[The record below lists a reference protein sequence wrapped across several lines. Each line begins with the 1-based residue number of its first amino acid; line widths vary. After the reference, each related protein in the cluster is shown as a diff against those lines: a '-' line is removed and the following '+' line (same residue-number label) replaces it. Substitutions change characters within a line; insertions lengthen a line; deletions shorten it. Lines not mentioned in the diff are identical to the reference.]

1 MSITLAATFNPRGE
15 VGRLRRFYAHLK
27 AAYDH
32 IVISLP
38 PVVAMEDA
46 FAIRELPEAI
56 IHINED
62 WSHGRFMALN
72 LAAQTQADH
81 IHYADMD
88 RLLRW
93 VENRPH
99 EWEHILGRIAQV
111 DCLVIGRTE
120 AAWETHPHALRDTEA
135 ITNDLFSRLLGQRL
149 DLSAGSKGFSRSAVD
164 FILANSQ
171 PRRAIGTDSE
181 WIVLLHRGG
190 VRIETALVDGLD
202 WEIADQYQD
211 VAADTDRQ
219 KAMAALYDADPKH
232 WARRVEIAHEIVEA
246 GMDALTRELH
256 LEAEHALR
264 RSSQT

>member
-1 MSITLAATFNPRGE
+1 MSIALAATFNPRGE
-15 VGRLRRFYAHLK
+15 VGRLRRLYARLK

-56 IHINED
+56 IHVNED

-93 VENRPH
+93 VETRPN
-99 EWEHILGRIAQV
+99 EWTQV
-111 DCLVIGRTE
+111 VNQIVQLDCLVIGRTE
-120 AAWETHPHALRDTEA
+120 AAWETHPRALRDTEA

-149 DLSAGSKGFSRSAVD
+149 DLSAGSKGFSRSAAD

-190 VRIETALVDGLD
+190 IRIDTVLVDGLD
-202 WEIADQYQD
+202 WEIADQHRD
-211 VAADTDRQ
+211 SAADADRQ
-219 KAMAALYDADPKH
+219 QAMAAVYDADPEH

-246 GMDALTRELH
+246 GMDALTRDLH
-256 LEAEHALR
+256 LEAEHALH
-264 RSSQT
+264 RSSQA

>member
-1 MSITLAATFNPRGE
+1 MSIALAATFNPRGE
-15 VGRLRRFYAHLK
+15 VGRLRRFYARLK
-27 AAYDH
+27 AAYEH

-56 IHINED
+56 IHVNED
-62 WSHGRFMALN
+62 WSHGRFMALQ
-72 LAAQTQADH
+72 LAAQTQADYV
-81 IHYADMD
+81 HYADMD

-93 VENRPH
+93 VETRPD
-99 EWEHILGRIAQV
+99 EWTQV
-111 DCLVIGRTE
+111 VSQIVQADCLVIGRTD
-120 AAWETHPHALRDTEA
+120 AAWQTHPHALRDTEA

-149 DLSAGSKGFSRSAVD
+149 DLSAGSKGFSRSAMD

-190 VRIETALVDGLD
+190 FRIETVLVDGLD
-202 WEIADQYQD
+202 WEIADQHQD
-211 VAADTDRQ
+211 NAADSDRQ
-219 KAMAALYDADPKH
+219 KEIAALYDADPKH

-246 GMDALTRELH
+246 GMDAMTRELR
-256 LEAEHALR
+256 LEADRALY
-264 RSSQT
+264 RSSQA